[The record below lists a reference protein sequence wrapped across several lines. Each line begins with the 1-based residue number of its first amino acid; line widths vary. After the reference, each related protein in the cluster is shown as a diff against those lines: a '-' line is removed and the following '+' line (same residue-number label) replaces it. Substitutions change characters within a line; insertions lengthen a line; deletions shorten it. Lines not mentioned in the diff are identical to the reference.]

1 MATSFKTPGVYVE
14 EISTFP
20 PSVAQVET
28 AIPAFIGYTEKAFI
42 DGIDYHDGTGII
54 KPIKISSL
62 PDFEFLFGAA
72 PDPTT
77 IEVDLKSDNSV
88 NSANINGVN
97 LLYDTIRMF
106 YINGG
111 GACFI
116 VSVGAHRP
124 LATPVNKDKLIA
136 GLNSLEKV
144 DEPTL
149 LVIPETVHLS
159 DSNAGE
165 VHAAMLSQCNKL
177 QDRFAVLDIVNGD
190 KEATP
195 PSFDPIDAFR
205 NNVGMNNLK
214 YGAAYY
220 PWIKTTLSFK
230 IDYDAIILGDFTK
243 EGSPVASIKSF
254 FNSTLINTI
263 DNKDLDIVSAA
274 AVPSVLPVVPGTPTL
289 ANLPAYASAIFDYFK
304 EFFDLTFVDNDPLI
318 TSSSA
323 AIQARYVKDGS
334 AFHNLLKTFYDYMHY
349 SDTTNGGPSPWAA
362 PGLGDISVAPL
373 DPAIAFPSLTFGIP
387 SNIGNNIF
395 PAAGTAVAAAPFF
408 EILQDKLN
416 ALVQIFRNELSATR
430 SNTTDTLGE
439 VDAVYRGIVTAIRL
453 QNVILPPSGAM
464 VGLYA
469 YVDDNRG
476 VWKAPANVSIT
487 AVSGPTVNISHE
499 EQESLNVDV
508 VAGKS
513 VNAIRLFKG
522 KGTMVWGAR
531 TLAGNDNEWRYVPVR
546 RFFNMAEESIKKASE
561 QFVFEPNDANT
572 WVKIR
577 AMIENFLILQW
588 RAGALAGAK
597 PDDAFYVRVGLG
609 ETMTAD
615 DILNGLMNI
624 EIGMAVVRPAEF
636 IVLKFSHKMQ
646 E

>member
-42 DGIDYHDGTGII
+42 DGINYHDGTGII

-124 LATPVNKDKLIA
+124 LATPVNKDKLIE

-159 DSNAGE
+159 DSYAGE

-195 PSFDPIDAFR
+195 SLDPVDVFR

-254 FNSTLINTI
+254 FNSTLIDTI

-289 ANLPAYASAIFDYFK
+289 ANLPAYASTIFDYFK

-323 AIQARYVKDGS
+323 AIHARYVKDGS

-416 ALVQIFRNELSATR
+416 ALVQIFRNEISATR

-439 VDAVYRGIVTAIRL
+439 VDAVYRGILTAIRL

-464 VGLYA
+464 VGIYA

-499 EQESLNVDV
+499 EQEGLNVDV

-513 VNAIRLFKG
+513 VNAIRPFKG

-572 WVKIR
+572 WVKVR

>member
-42 DGIDYHDGTGII
+42 DGTDYHAGAGII

-62 PDFEFLFGAA
+62 PDYEFLFGDA

-77 IEVDLKSDNSV
+77 IEIDLKSDNSV
-88 NSANINGVN
+88 NSANINGIN
-97 LLYDTIRMF
+97 LLYDSIRMF

-111 GACFI
+111 GDCFI
-116 VSVGAHRP
+116 VSVGAYNASS
-124 LATPVNKDKLIA
+124 ATVDKAKLIE

-149 LVIPETVHLS
+149 LVIPESVHLS
-159 DSNAGE
+159 DANAGE
-165 VHAAMLSQCNKL
+165 VHATMLAQCNKL
-177 QDRFAVLDIVNGD
+177 QDRFAVLDIVDGD

-195 PSFDPIDAFR
+195 TLDPVDVFR

-220 PWIKTTLSFK
+220 PWIKTTLPFK
-230 IDYDAIILGDFTK
+230 IDYDAIIAGTFTK
-243 EGSPVASIKSF
+243 DGAPVASIKSF
-254 FNSTLINTI
+254 FNAELVNTI
-263 DNKDLDIVSAA
+263 DTKDADITTAA
-274 AVPSVLPVVPGTPTL
+274 AVPTVVPTVPATPTL

-304 EFFDLTFVDNDPLI
+304 EFFDLTFTDNDPLVA
-318 TSSSA
+318 TSST
-323 AIQARYVKDGS
+323 AIHARYIGDGS
-334 AFHNLLKTFYDYMHY
+334 DFHNLLKTFYDYMHY

-362 PGLGDISVAPL
+362 GLGDISVAPM
-373 DPAIAFPSLTFGIP
+373 DPATAFPALTFGIP
-387 SNIGNNIF
+387 SSTGNNIF
-395 PAAGTAVAAAPFF
+395 PATGTAVAAAPFF
-408 EILQDKLN
+408 EILHDKLN
-416 ALVQIFRNELSATR
+416 ALVQIFNSELTAAR
-430 SNTTDTLGE
+430 SHTTDTLGE
-439 VDAVYRGIVTAIRL
+439 VDAVYKGIVTAIGL

-464 VGLYA
+464 VGIYA

-476 VWKAPANVSIT
+476 VWKAPANVSVT
-487 AVSGPTVNISHE
+487 AVNGPTVNISHE
-499 EQESLNVDV
+499 EQEGLNVDV

-513 VNAIRLFKG
+513 VNAIRPFKG

-572 WVKIR
+572 WVKVR

-597 PDDAFYVRVGLG
+597 ADDAFYVRVGLG

-615 DILNGLMNI
+615 DILNGLMNV

-646 E
+646 ES